1 MIYPGITYGRETAV
15 HRALSKR
22 KNDYTDLQ
30 TCRVLCVTWN
40 VNGQM
45 PTGFHNQHFTLT
57 RAFTLSDLLS
67 QASHKILI
75 LLKILIIMKISS
87 SHYLR
92 AVFSTFTVVF
102 N

>member
-1 MIYPGITYGRETAV
+1 MIYTGITYGRETAV

-45 PTGFHNQHFTLT
+45 PTGFHN
-57 RAFTLSDLLS
+57 
-67 QASHKILI
+67 
-75 LLKILIIMKISS
+75 
-87 SHYLR
+87 
-92 AVFSTFTVVF
+92 
-102 N
+102 